1 MPKLLVPAA
10 TPINA
15 DRTIDMTLLAA
26 HCQALLADGAD
37 AIALFGTT
45 GEATSFSA
53 EERKAALEGLI
64 AAGIPAELIMPGT
77 GCPAVTEAIALS
89 RHAFESGCRTV
100 MTLPPYYYKAVSEDG
115 IRDSVA
121 WLVDAVSDLN
131 PRIILYH
138 IPPVA
143 HVGFPV
149 GLVRRLADQF
159 KGVIVGVK
167 DSSGD
172 WSNTEKLLDACP
184 DLDIFPGSETFL
196 LPGLRKG
203 GAGCITATG
212 NLNARAIKDLIEE
225 TDPVRADRRH
235 EEIVAYRKT
244 VEARPL
250 IAAIKAVLAERY
262 EQPSWRAVR
271 PPLQPLPKTEI
282 RPLLDDLARLSAAPV
297 AG

>member
-1 MPKLLVPAA
+1 MAKLLVPAA
-10 TPINA
+10 TPIDA
-15 DRTIDMTLLAA
+15 DRRIDLERLAA
-26 HCQALLADGAD
+26 HCHALLADGAD

-53 EERKAALEGLI
+53 PERMATLEGLI
-64 AAGIPAELIMPGT
+64 AAGIPADRIMPGT

-89 RHAFESGCRTV
+89 RHAFEQGCETV

-115 IRDSVA
+115 VFDAMA
-121 WLVDAVSDLN
+121 WLVEELKPLG

-143 HVGFPV
+143 QVGFPV
-149 GLVRRLADQF
+149 PLVRRLADAF
-159 KGVIVGVK
+159 PGIIVGVK

-172 WSNTEKLLDACP
+172 FANTEALLAACP
-184 DLDIFPGSETFL
+184 DLDIYPGSETFL

-212 NLNARAIKDLIEE
+212 NLNARAIRAVIDE
-225 TDPVRADRRH
+225 TDPGRADDRH
-235 EEIVAYRKT
+235 AEIVGYRKT

-250 IAAIKAVLAERY
+250 IAAIKAVLADRY
-262 EQPSWRAVR
+262 GAPSWRAVR
-271 PPLQPLPKTEI
+271 PPLRALPDDQIK
-282 RPLLDDLARLSAAPV
+282 PLLEDLERLSS
-297 AG
+297 